1 MKVSVLPLLLFFV
14 LMGCHNPFAP
24 RLADEKEV
32 GKQSGLNAIT
42 IDGFFETFKSA
53 YQFKDTSLYGK
64 LLDPSFTFSYYD
76 YDRGTNEFWG
86 REQDMRTTY
95 GLFLNASQLELDW
108 NFYREYRIDSLSAT
122 VSRAFRLRVVFSSV
136 DIIQGEGNARF
147 ELIRQKKT
155 DPWKLKNWTD
165 ESSF

>member
-1 MKVSVLPLLLFFV
+1 MRPKTFLVFLLI
-14 LMGCHNPFAP
+14 GITACHNPFAP
-24 RLADEKEV
+24 RLADETEQ
-32 GKQSGLNAIT
+32 GRQTGLTATT

-53 YQFKDTSLYGK
+53 YQFKDTSVYGK
-64 LLDPSFTFSYYD
+64 LLDPSFTFTYYD

-95 GLFLNASQLELDW
+95 GLFMNASQLELDW
-108 NFYREYRIDSLSAT
+108 NFYREYRIDSVSAT

-136 DIIQGEGNARF
+136 DIVQGEGNARF

-155 DPWKLKNWTD
+155 DPWKLKSWTD